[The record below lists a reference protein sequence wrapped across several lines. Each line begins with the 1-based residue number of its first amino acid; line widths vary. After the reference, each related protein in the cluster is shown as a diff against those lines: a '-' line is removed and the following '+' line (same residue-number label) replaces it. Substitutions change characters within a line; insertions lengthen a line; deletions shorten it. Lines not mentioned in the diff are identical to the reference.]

1 MSVSLSGELVFKV
14 TFDQHGF
21 PIGMYTT
28 AAIIHM
34 CAEQIHAS
42 SPFSNP
48 NKPKKLENFMYLGAN
63 QDAIFEGNR
72 LGITA
77 DLSYNFKA
85 SKAGVEG
92 AFNNVVKES
101 MKLSNP
107 LVYKK

>member
-48 NKPKKLENFMYLGAN
+48 NKPKKLEKFQGSI
-63 QDAIFEGNR
+63 DFKKG
-72 LGITA
+72 
-77 DLSYNFKA
+77 DLRDF
-85 SKAGVEG
+85 
-92 AFNNVVKES
+92 ES
-101 MKLSNP
+101 MSLFSGKMADF
-107 LVYKK
+107 